1 MHPGDQKTRLLSQ
14 HGPRLNPLRFLSAVG
29 RSRRAAAFVVV
40 IVVAAASALAQTA
53 PTGPGITPAGAPFFL
68 RDGDRVVFYGDSITQ
83 EGGYARLV
91 EAYVA
96 TRFPSWD
103 VRFYNS
109 GVGGDRVSGGGAGG
123 IEERLERD
131 VIAHRPSVVTIMLGM
146 NDGGYKQYD
155 AATFAQYAAGYRSIV
170 RRLKAALPGVR
181 LTLIQPSPFDDVS
194 RPPQFKPGYDD
205 VLRRYGCY
213 VGALGERERA
223 LAVDFREPLNS
234 AVAAVLATEPDLAH
248 QLLPDRVHPSDAG
261 HLVLGAALLR
271 AWNASSLVSRVEI
284 DATGPSVTIAENTEV
299 TGLEAA
305 SGGLVWTQ
313 LDRSLPL
320 PLNFQG
326 ATVGLAERAG
336 AGLEGLDQQTLVVK
350 RLSPGKYDLK
360 IDERVAGTFSEA
372 ELGKGVNLATLDTPM
387 RRQAFSLG
395 RMAER
400 RHELQRLR
408 RRLLSGPSGGPEW
421 KETAEGL
428 AAFDETL
435 QRDRTTAAKPRPR
448 RCVIVPR

>member
-1 MHPGDQKTRLLSQ
+1 MSRHCLRARS
-14 HGPRLNPLRFLSAVG
+14 LRFLSALG
-29 RSRRAAAFVVV
+29 RPRRAAVLFVVA
-40 IVVAAASALAQTA
+40 VAAASAPAQIVPAGPDPGTA
-53 PTGPGITPAGAPFFL
+53 PAGAPFFL
-68 RDGDRVVFYGDSITQ
+68 RDRDRVVFYGDSITQ

-109 GVGGDRVSGGGAGG
+109 GVGGDRVSGGWAGG

-146 NDGGYKQYD
+146 NDGGYNQYD
-155 AATFAQYAAGYRSIV
+155 PATFAQYAAGYRSIV

-213 VGALGERERA
+213 LAVLGEREGA
-223 LAVDFREPLNS
+223 MVVDFREPLNS
-234 AVAAVLATEPDLAH
+234 AVAAVLATDPDLAR
-248 QLLPDRVHPSDAG
+248 QLLPDRVHPSGAG

-271 AWNASSLVSRVEI
+271 AWNASSLVSGVEI
-284 DATGPSVTIAENTEV
+284 DATGPSVTIAVNAEV
-299 TGLEAA
+299 SGLESAN
-305 SGGLVWTQ
+305 GRLTWTQ

-320 PLNFQG
+320 PLDFQG
-326 ATVGLAERAG
+326 ATVELAERAG

-350 RLSPGKYDLK
+350 GLSPSQYDLK
-360 IDERVAGTFSEA
+360 IDERVVGTFSAA
-372 ELGKGVNLATLDTPM
+372 ELGEGINLATLDTPM
-387 RRQAFSLG
+387 RRRAFSLG
-395 RMAER
+395 RMASR

-408 RRLLSGPSGGPEW
+408 RVLLSVPSGGPEW
-421 KETAEGL
+421 METAEGL

-435 QRDRTTAAKPRPR
+435 KLESMRAAKPMRRQYVIIPR
-448 RCVIVPR
+448 